1 MGLQHDE
8 FLEILVKAVSS
19 GKEIVLE
26 TRVFEGVTERRREDG
41 YVPSQTGAYLEV
53 KSISPQGKLF
63 YQFPLLSDS
72 PQAMNK
78 EADERWQSIQQEL
91 GRYGYI
97 VKDKKLVKAES
108 SCECDSKREHNS

>member
-8 FLEILVKAVSS
+8 FLEMLAQTASS
-19 GKEIVLE
+19 GKEIALE
-26 TRVFEGVTERRREDG
+26 TRIFEGVIERRREDG
-41 YVPSQTGAYLEV
+41 YVPSQRGAYLEI
-53 KSISPQGKLF
+53 KSISPQGELF
-63 YQFPLLSDS
+63 YQIPLLSDS
-72 PQAMNK
+72 PQAMSK
-78 EADERWQSIQQEL
+78 EADERWQGIQQEL